1 MGFHKVQHTKRQLA
15 KGTFKKSLLALCV
28 LSIGAPVFAQ
38 TSDDL
43 GQIEEI
49 TVTGMRQS
57 LQNAQDIKR
66 NASTFVDSVS
76 ASDIGAL
83 PDRSVLE
90 AMQRIPGVSIERFA
104 AVDDPDHM
112 SAEGSGAVI
121 RGMTSTRSEFNGRDS
136 FTANSGRGLSFQ
148 DVSPE
153 MVAGVDVYKN
163 QTADMVEGGIGGT
176 VSLRTRKPFDQD
188 GMMTAFSAE
197 ATYGDLSEETQ
208 PTFSGLFSNRWD
220 TSAGEFGFLFNAVT
234 SKMTTENHNIQSDA
248 YKRYYPCWLDGAEDF
263 AKGSSCPGMGT
274 DATEYDEYGEV
285 WMPSAMNFL
294 VKEDQREREGINTS
308 FQWKDLDDKFL
319 VTTEYIRSKSKL
331 DWWEDAMKYQGG
343 YKDSDRRIRPY
354 GDSSFEFDDQGR
366 FVSGSMSDGD
376 GRWFTNHGPYTL
388 DANGG
393 KVWDEPRGLRYPMT
407 WGNSNPV
414 SIPEYGQKFQLDT
427 RGVTG
432 ETLVEDFSA
441 NVKWTPDDLWT
452 VELDLQHVKAET
464 TNDDIALHLA
474 VAALQDVDLSG
485 STPTLHLSEPWGGVR
500 DANRD
505 AWIAA
510 YPNGV
515 PGFSNDPQGDA
526 NYFTDPTSYWWRSG
540 MSHYE
545 RSDGESDAIRLDI
558 SRKFEDAGALREVKA
573 GVRWAEREQTVRS
586 TSWGWG
592 SIAPEFSEGAL
603 FIDHTPNQAD
613 WVQENDWSDF
623 HRGGVMTIDGGNK
636 LLGIKRSVVSN
647 IRDNRLCPG
656 DAGFPTLSDNGS
668 YEPYHCRDN
677 NDAKYGLFQPSEV
690 AVTTE
695 TNKAAFVRVDF
706 GFDDLKYPVAGNV
719 GLRYVQLD
727 RESIGFNKTAEI
739 DKDYNPA
746 TMSPPAGI
754 SLPLTSAVVTA
765 YMNEKIADNTYANP
779 SEFMTAN
786 GDWVNKGYNWL
797 SDADRRYGD
806 TASGMQAAKQDYD
819 TWLPSV
825 NLKMELSDDLLLR
838 FAYAKAVAYPDMGD
852 VRNNLTMNTDQ
863 YEITYDEYTV
873 VENNENVIV
882 KVPNAM
888 KIDEWR
894 GSGGNTFLLPMES
907 DQFDLSL
914 EWYFAPTGS
923 LTTTVFYKDL
933 NNFFVQGAMPRQV
946 ASPLYPDEI
955 RTVEVT
961 TTRNGGEGEVYGVE
975 LAYQQFFDFLPSPY
989 DGFGVQATYSKIESS
1004 GVPHNEESYED
1015 SDWADGGEND
1025 TGARVNLQNVP
1036 LQGQSDET
1044 INFTLMYEK
1053 YDWQVRAAYN
1063 WRSKYLLTT
1072 RDVISKYPL
1081 WSDDIGMLDASI
1093 MYNIND
1099 NITIGLQGTN
1109 LSNEQTKT
1117 LMILNDEGMTAGRS
1131 WFVMDRRYTLSLRAK
1146 F

>member
-1 MGFHKVQHTKRQLA
+1 MGSEKKQHTKPQMN
-15 KGTFKKSLLALCV
+15 GHFFKKSLLALCV
-28 LSIGAPVFAQ
+28 MAVSAPAFAQ
-38 TSDDL
+38 STSDD
-43 GQIEEI
+43 QIEEVV
-49 TVTGMRQS
+49 VTGMRQS

-66 NASTFVDSVS
+66 NSSTFVDSVT

-121 RGMTSTRSEFNGRDS
+121 RGMTATRSEFNGRDS

-153 MVAGVDVYKN
+153 MMAGVDVYKN
-163 QTADMVEGGIGGT
+163 QTADMIEGGIGGT

-197 ATYGDLSEETQ
+197 ATYGDLSEETK
-208 PTFSGLFSNRWD
+208 PTFSGLFSNRWETD
-220 TSAGEFGFLFNAVT
+220 LGEFGFLINAVS

-248 YKRYYPCWLDGAEDF
+248 YKRYYPCWLSGAEAF
-263 AKGSSCPGMGT
+263 AKGPDCPGMDAEAT
-274 DATEYDEYGEV
+274 DYETYGEV
-285 WMPSAMNFL
+285 WMPSGMNFL
-294 VKEDQREREGINTS
+294 VKEDQREREGFNTS

-319 VTTEYIRSKSKL
+319 VTTEYIRSKSNL
-331 DWWEDAMKYQGG
+331 DWWENAMKYQGG

-354 GDSSFEFDDQGR
+354 GDSSFAFDEKGR
-366 FVSGSMSDGD
+366 FLGGSMSDGD

-388 DANGG
+388 DADGN
-393 KVWDEPRGLRYPMT
+393 KVWEEARGLRYPMT
-407 WGNSNPV
+407 WGNTNPV
-414 SIPEYGQKFQLDT
+414 SMPQFGQKFQLDT
-427 RGVTG
+427 RGVSG

-441 NVKWTPDDLWT
+441 NVKWTPDDAWT
-452 VELDLQHVKAET
+452 FELDLQHVKAET
-464 TNDDIALHLA
+464 TNDDLALHLA
-474 VAALQDVDLSG
+474 VAALQDADLTG
-485 STPTLHLSEPWGGVR
+485 STPTLHLKEPWGGVR

-505 AWIAA
+505 AWVAA

-515 PGFSNDPQGDA
+515 PGFSDDPAGDA

-545 RSDGESDAIRLDI
+545 RSEGESNAVRFDV
-558 SRKFEDAGALREVKA
+558 SRAFTDLGPIREVKA
-573 GVRWAEREQTVRS
+573 GVRWAERDQTVRS

-592 SIAPEFSEGAL
+592 AIAPEYSEGAL
-603 FIDHTPNQAD
+603 FVDHTPAQAD
-613 WVQENDWSDF
+613 WVEVNNWDHF
-623 HRGGVMTIDGGNK
+623 HRGGVMTIDGGNN

-647 IRDNRLCPG
+647 IIDNRLCPG
-656 DAGFPTLSDNGS
+656 DAGFPQLSDNGT
-668 YEPYHCRDN
+668 YEPYHCRTN
-677 NDAKYGLFQPSEV
+677 NDAEFGLFQPNEV
-690 AVTTE
+690 AMTTE
-695 TNKAAFVRVDF
+695 TNNAAFVRVDF
-706 GFDDLKYPVAGNV
+706 GFDDVKFPIAGNV
-719 GLRYVQLD
+719 GVRYVKLE
-727 RESIGFNKTAEI
+727 RESTGYVTSAEI
-739 DKDYNPA
+739 DKNYLPD
-746 TMSPPAGI
+746 TMTPPAELA
-754 SLPLTSAVVTA
+754 LPLTGASVKA
-765 YMNEKIADNTYANP
+765 YMDQKISDGTYANA

-786 GDWVNKGYNWL
+786 SNWVSQGYNWL
-797 SDADRRYGD
+797 SQSDKNYGNTNAGVS
-806 TASGMQAAKQDYD
+806 TANADYD
-819 TWLPSV
+819 AWLPSL
-825 NLKMELSDDLLLR
+825 NLKMDLSDDLVAR

-852 VRNNLTMNTDQ
+852 VRHNITMSTDQ
-863 YEITYDEYTV
+863 YSITYDEYSVEENGETV
-873 VENNENVIV
+873 TVR
-882 KVPNAM
+882 VPNSM
-888 KIDEWR
+888 KIEEWR
-894 GSGGNTFLLPMES
+894 GSGGNTYLMPMES

-914 EWYFAPTGS
+914 EWYFAPSGS
-923 LTTTVFYKDL
+923 LTTTLFYKDL
-933 NNFFVQGAMPRQV
+933 SNFFVQGAAVQRV
-946 ASPLYPDEI
+946 ANPIYPEEVRD
-955 RTVEVT
+955 VEVT
-961 TTRNGGEGEVYGVE
+961 TTRNGGEGEMYGFE

-989 DGFGVQATYSKIESS
+989 DGFGIQATYTQIESS
-1004 GVPHNEESYED
+1004 GVPNNEEDYEN

-1025 TGARVNLQNVP
+1025 TGARVNLNNVP

-1053 YDWQVRAAYN
+1053 YDWQLRAAYN

-1109 LSNEQTKT
+1109 LTNEQTKT